1 MKRLFRP
8 AIVLLTAAVLLCLTA
23 CAKPQDSQ
31 AATSDEAA
39 AADKAV
45 EESDNVNGMRFN
57 MTLLQFSQEYNKK
70 KATDDTASMM
80 DIRKWQVNGKP
91 ETDENGV
98 QVQYWYYDAGDVS
111 FTATVEVQSDKL
123 MNVGCGTTMRYFMGM
138 TDNQNNSDAVL
149 DEAAQMA
156 AAVCGLPKDKTST
169 LRDIFYHTTVDSDD
183 TFWYQG
189 FVFSLSKKTGDED
202 NNNNMM
208 LFRVFPVTNELK
220 EEWKLKEYN
229 L

>member
-23 CAKPQDSQ
+23 CGKIQDSQ
-31 AATSDEAA
+31 AATADEAA

-70 KATDDTASMM
+70 KATDDTSSMM

-208 LFRVFPVTNELK
+208 LFRVFPVTNELRD
-220 EEWKLKEYN
+220 EWKLREFS
-229 L
+229 